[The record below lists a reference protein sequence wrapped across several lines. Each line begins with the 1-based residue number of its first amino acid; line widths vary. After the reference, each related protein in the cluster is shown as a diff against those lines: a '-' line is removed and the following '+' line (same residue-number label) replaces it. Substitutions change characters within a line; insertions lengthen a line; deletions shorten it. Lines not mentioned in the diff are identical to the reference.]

1 MGPRAAWAAIVA
13 AGHAVSISTPALLR
27 RGMIT
32 LRHAGARPRQAV
44 PGRRHWFDDCILSAP
59 CFRGVLY
66 RCSMTAERVKVFFFI
81 PSLVQ
86 GGAERQILEL
96 IARLPERFEPV
107 LALWRDDIHYRDHL
121 PAGQPRYLLGTR
133 RMTPRVFRRLVDIL
147 REERPDIVHC
157 FLNEANFWGRLAA
170 LRAKVP
176 IILSSCRARMIELR
190 YLIFERWLSE
200 RAQLTLVNSRG
211 IRDELVKLG
220 RVRPERIRVIHNFL
234 DFDRFRI
241 PSDEERRAA
250 RARYS
255 LPDDARVLVM
265 PGRLSIQKHQVGL
278 LWALSRLARSGR
290 LPADVV
296 LLMPGRRSHAL
307 VDWLVRRLAARPE
320 LRGAVRVIGTEDNMR
335 ELYWAS
341 DLLVLFSLW
350 EGLPNVA
357 LEACASGL
365 PAILSHAAN
374 LDGIIAPGE
383 TGWEVPTGQHAPLC
397 DALEAALAL
406 PPARW
411 REMGRAGRERV
422 TVLFRPERVL
432 SETLATYD
440 SLLAQVEATPCAA

>member
-1 MGPRAAWAAIVA
+1 MA
-13 AGHAVSISTPALLR
+13 
-27 RGMIT
+27 
-32 LRHAGARPRQAV
+32 
-44 PGRRHWFDDCILSAP
+44 
-59 CFRGVLY
+59 
-66 RCSMTAERVKVFFFI
+66 RVKVFFLI

-96 IARLPERFEPV
+96 IARLPDRFEPV

-121 PAGQPRYLLGTR
+121 PAGQPRYVLGAR
-133 RMTPRVFRRLVDIL
+133 RMTRSVFRRLVEIM
-147 REERPDIVHC
+147 RAERPDIVHC

-170 LRAKVP
+170 LKAKVP
-176 IILSSCRARMIELR
+176 VILSSCRARMIELR

-200 RAQLTLVNSRG
+200 RAQLVLVNSLG

-220 RVRPERIRVIHNFL
+220 RVRPERIRVIHNFI
-234 DFDRFRI
+234 DFDHFRV
-241 PSDEERRAA
+241 PTDDERRAA
-250 RARYS
+250 RARFDI
-255 LPDDARVLVM
+255 PDGARVLVM

-278 LWALSRLARSGR
+278 LLALSRLAKSGR

-296 LLMPGRRSHAL
+296 VLLPGRRSLA
-307 VDWLVRRLAARPE
+307 VVEALVRRIAARPE
-320 LRGAVRVIGTEDNMR
+320 LRGAVRITGTEANMR

-374 LDGIIAPGE
+374 LDGIVAPGD
-383 TGWEVPTGQHAPLC
+383 TGWEVPTGRQQPLA
-397 DALEAALAL
+397 DAMADALAL
-406 PPARW
+406 PPERW
-411 REMGRAGRERV
+411 RAMGRAGRERV
-422 TVLFRPERVL
+422 IGLFRPERVL

-440 SLLAQVEATPCAA
+440 SLLAEAVPCAA